1 MRKLVRWQK
10 YMENYCLPT
19 WEELPD
25 MELYMDQVVSL
36 VNRYLDLIPH
46 DADNSVLTAS
56 TVNNYVRL
64 RVMPPP
70 ERKRYGRRHLAY
82 LIMICLMKQSLTL
95 SEIQKVLLPD
105 LPEEDIRQTYNE
117 FVGRMTTTT
126 EHFIDQV
133 NAIATASEEQS
144 SASQEINQSL
154 ILVSDR
160 AKETAIVMA
169 EAAKAV
175 EELAGQAQGLTR
187 LIQELK
193 QS

>member
-1 MRKLVRWQK
+1 MYDREQFMRKLVRWQK

-126 EHFIDQV
+126 ELFIDQV
-133 NAIATASEEQS
+133 NAIARQVLIPENAHGCESLVLHSVVNSVLYKLLTVKLTGLRILPEQ
-144 SASQEINQSL
+144 
-154 ILVSDR
+154 
-160 AKETAIVMA
+160 KGT
-169 EAAKAV
+169 KAGTPV
-175 EELAGQAQGLTR
+175 
-187 LIQELK
+187 
-193 QS
+193 